1 MADAATIDLEARP
14 RLRRGVRLVRDE
26 ARGAWTLL
34 APERI
39 FNADPVAVEVLK
51 RCDGK
56 ATLSAI
62 LDQLA
67 GEFAAP
73 RERIEADVRTLLGG
87 LAEKRLLEF

>member
-1 MADAATIDLEARP
+1 MAGQAAIDPGAKP

-26 ARGAWTLL
+26 TREEWALL

-39 FNADPVAVEVLK
+39 FTADAVAAEVLK

-56 ATLSAI
+56 ATLGSI
-62 LDQLA
+62 LDELV
-67 GEFAAP
+67 GRFDAP
-73 RERIEADVRTLLGG
+73 RERIEGDVRAMLAG

>member
-1 MADAATIDLEARP
+1 MADAATIDLDAKP

-26 ARGAWTLL
+26 ARGEWTLL

-39 FNADPVAVEVLK
+39 FNADAVAAEVLK

-56 ATLSAI
+56 ATLASI
-62 LDQLA
+62 IDQLA
-67 GEFAAP
+67 AEFSAP
-73 RERIEADVRTLLGG
+73 RERIEADVRSMLNG

>member
-1 MADAATIDLEARP
+1 MTEAATIDLDAKP

-26 ARGAWTLL
+26 ARGQWTLL

-39 FNADPVAVEVLK
+39 FNADTVAAEVLK

-56 ATLSAI
+56 ATLASI

-67 GEFAAP
+67 AEFTAP
-73 RERIEADVRTLLGG
+73 REQIEADVRALLTG

>member
-1 MADAATIDLEARP
+1 MAEHATIDAEARP

-26 ARGAWTLL
+26 ARGQWTLL

-39 FNADPVAVEVLK
+39 FNADTIAAEVLK
-51 RCDGK
+51 RCDGE
-56 ATLSAI
+56 ATLASI

-67 GEFAAP
+67 EKFGAP
-73 RERIEADVRTLLGG
+73 RERIEADVRTMLTG

>member
-1 MADAATIDLEARP
+1 MADAATIELDAKP

-26 ARGAWTLL
+26 ARGEWTLL

-39 FNADPVAVEVLK
+39 FKADAVAAEVLK

-56 ATLSAI
+56 ATLASI
-62 LDQLA
+62 IDQLA
-67 GEFAAP
+67 AEFSAP
-73 RERIEADVRTLLGG
+73 RERIETDVRAMLMG

>member
-1 MADAATIDLEARP
+1 MPEAATMDLDAKP
-14 RLRRGVRLVRDE
+14 RLRRGVRLVRDA
-26 ARGAWTLL
+26 ARGQWTLL

-39 FNADPVAVEVLK
+39 FNADTVAAEVLK

-56 ATLSAI
+56 ATLASI

-67 GEFAAP
+67 AEFSTP
-73 RERIEADVRTLLGG
+73 RERIEADVRAMLKG